1 MKNFHDNAHA
11 NNRLSRCF
19 VCIKINGK
27 WVTKR
32 ISEATKQNIVCNDG
46 EIYDL
51 HSDDVKITFDNLGYV
66 NTQHQAIFLS
76 RTPKRMWKA
85 GLVPENIQAE
95 HIHPQH
101 LRHGDMVEFDKCL
114 DKLMNNVYPSYHMA
128 YLRVK
133 NGKCAASAFHRNFA
147 VSLSDFTEHLVL
159 YYKNYEIG
167 FIDNDSEQI
176 VVGDSYTHLR
186 EQIFEATGMECIS

>member
-11 NNRLSRCF
+11 NNRLSRCY
-19 VCIKINGK
+19 VCIKDNGK

-32 ISEATKQNIVCNDG
+32 ISEATKQRIWCNDG
-46 EIYDL
+46 TEYDL

-66 NTQHQAIFLS
+66 NTPHQCVLMS
-76 RTPKRMWKA
+76 RAPKRMWKA
-85 GLVPENIQAE
+85 GLVPENVRLE
-95 HIHPQH
+95 VLHPQY
-101 LRHGDMVEFDKCL
+101 LTHGDAIDVEVCL
-114 DKLMNNVYPSYHMA
+114 NKIMNNVYPSYRMA

-147 VSLSDFTEHLVL
+147 VSLSDYTDQIVL

-167 FIDNDSEQI
+167 FIEDGTDAI
-176 VVGDSYTHLR
+176 IVGDAYSHLR